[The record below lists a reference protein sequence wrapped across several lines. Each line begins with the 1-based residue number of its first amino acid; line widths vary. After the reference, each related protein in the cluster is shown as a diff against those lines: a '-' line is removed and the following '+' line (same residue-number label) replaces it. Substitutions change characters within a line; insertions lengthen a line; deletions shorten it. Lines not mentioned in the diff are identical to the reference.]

1 MLLTLAPSRSAKPRK
16 IPAGYLTLRQGVGF
30 VLPIEK
36 LAESDR
42 AWTRSVEPTSGRKFR
57 PPEPKYSGSRDV
69 KRNRPDVFRECD
81 SPCYNFRMTIDEFK
95 NTELKVGRVL
105 SAERVEGSE
114 KLLKMQVSL
123 GGDPEEIRQ
132 ILAGIGKAYTP
143 EEMVGKNIIV
153 VVNLDPRTLMGEES
167 RGMMLAATDEEGLPV
182 ALTVERD
189 VSPGTEIR

>member
-1 MLLTLAPSRSAKPRK
+1 
-16 IPAGYLTLRQGVGF
+16 
-30 VLPIEK
+30 
-36 LAESDR
+36 
-42 AWTRSVEPTSGRKFR
+42 
-57 PPEPKYSGSRDV
+57 
-69 KRNRPDVFRECD
+69 
-81 SPCYNFRMTIDEFK
+81 MTIDEFK